1 MGGLPLQ
8 RKDAQ
13 TDESEQEKEREREC
27 VEEQVALQVE
37 KWRREEERERESERV
52 IERGKKKDV
61 QQVETRQIV
70 VGAGGGGRGRGG
82 HGVMGQERVRE
93 EERER
98 KRVRGRGQV
107 GGDVSILNKMTQ
119 SQNARG
125 GEYEKVEMLEREV
138 ERLQRLEFA
147 MEQQNLVM
155 MMMTPRRLDASASQ
169 EAMRLEE
176 QSLLL
181 QQQMLQ
187 QKKLSLLQ
195 LEKEVVDL
203 SATGV
208 EVRAVALRCAR
219 EACHEFGDWE
229 QIQTTLVAHAQ
240 LQQSVAQLRESL
252 SAQRRKEQLLKGML
266 VESEARISTLELA
279 TKKADAR
286 VLSVVDDMIEL
297 ERGVHGESS
306 GVSGVRE
313 IVGHERK
320 LAALERQLRNVERNA
335 QQELE
340 YRMKVVPMHT
350 EARLLDLE
358 RELADAHRMLSRGN
372 EATHALNR
380 TIYDLNATVEALE
393 GDVTRLQLAGATAGA
408 RMSELATVQ
417 QTVTT
422 LTAHVVSLERELA
435 SATKEGLRS
444 HERAVTN
451 EAHLCS
457 RTFETLSLQEAL
469 EAADLR
475 FAICTV

>member
-1 MGGLPLQ
+1 
-8 RKDAQ
+8 
-13 TDESEQEKEREREC
+13 
-27 VEEQVALQVE
+27 
-37 KWRREEERERESERV
+37 
-52 IERGKKKDV
+52 
-61 QQVETRQIV
+61 
-70 VGAGGGGRGRGG
+70 
-82 HGVMGQERVRE
+82 
-93 EERER
+93 
-98 KRVRGRGQV
+98 
-107 GGDVSILNKMTQ
+107 MTE

-125 GEYEKVEMLEREV
+125 DEYEKVEMLEREV
-138 ERLQRLEFA
+138 ERLQRLECA
-147 MEQQNLVM
+147 MEQQNLE
-155 MMMTPRRLDASASQ
+155 MMMTTRRVDASASQ

-176 QSLLL
+176 QSVLL

-240 LQQSVAQLRESL
+240 LQQSVAQLQQSVAQLRESL
-252 SAQRRKEQLLKGML
+252 SAQRRKEELLKGML

-306 GVSGVRE
+306 GVLGVRE

-320 LAALERQLRNVERNA
+320 LAALEQQLRNVERNA

-350 EARLLDLE
+350 EVRLLDLE
-358 RELADAHRMLSRGN
+358 RELADAHRMLTKGN

-417 QTVTT
+417 HTVTT
-422 LTAHVVSLERELA
+422 LTAHVVTLERELE

-451 EAHLCS
+451 EAYLCS
-457 RTFETLSLQEAL
+457 RTFETLSLKEAL
-469 EAADLR
+469 EATDFR
-475 FAICTV
+475 FAIVHCRSLHQVSCSWSVL